1 MFKDIN
7 GYATEGK
14 GLDAET
20 IRRNTF
26 SFDEESSQ
34 EDGPK
39 RRQLVGRSF
48 IQYAKMDVPLQD
60 TLLGNRWLCV
70 GGGSLIIAPSGHR
83 KSVITAQAA
92 VLWGCG
98 QASLRY

>member
-7 GYATEGK
+7 GYATKTG

-26 SFDEESSQ
+26 LDDDESQ
-34 EDGPK
+34 ENGPAK
-39 RRQLVGRSF
+39 RQLVGKSF
-48 IQYAKMDVPLQD
+48 IQYAMMEVPPEE

-70 GGGSLIIAPSGHR
+70 GGGALIVAPSGHG
-83 KSVITAQAA
+83 KSVITAQARP
-92 VLWGCG
+92 LG
-98 QASLRY
+98 LRQTSFRD